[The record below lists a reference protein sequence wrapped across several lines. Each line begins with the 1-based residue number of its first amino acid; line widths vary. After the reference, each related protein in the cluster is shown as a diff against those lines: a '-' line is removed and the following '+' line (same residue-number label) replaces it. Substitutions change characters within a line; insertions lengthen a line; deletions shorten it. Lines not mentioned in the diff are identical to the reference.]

1 MIDKD
6 VQADRDT
13 SNDSA
18 LTGTLPVSDNI
29 AEYDTGSNCNNN
41 MGYTK
46 VRKGKKWSSDII
58 VIMDSNRKF
67 LEPEK
72 LFPNKKSTILRCG
85 NISSLNRIVENPYFY
100 NAEYIVVH
108 VGVNDVESDTDAD
121 VIADSLLTATAKLKS
136 KFPATNIFFVRN
148 NT

>member
-1 MIDKD
+1 
-6 VQADRDT
+6 
-13 SNDSA
+13 
-18 LTGTLPVSDNI
+18 
-29 AEYDTGSNCNNN
+29 

-67 LEPEK
+67 SEPEK

-85 NISSLNRIVENPYFY
+85 NISSLNRIVKNPYFY
-100 NAEYIVVH
+100 NAESIVVH

-121 VIADSLLTATAKLKS
+121 VIADSLLTATVKLKS
-136 KFPATNIFFVRN
+136 KFPATNIFLSEITPRSDDLQRKVI
-148 NT
+148 